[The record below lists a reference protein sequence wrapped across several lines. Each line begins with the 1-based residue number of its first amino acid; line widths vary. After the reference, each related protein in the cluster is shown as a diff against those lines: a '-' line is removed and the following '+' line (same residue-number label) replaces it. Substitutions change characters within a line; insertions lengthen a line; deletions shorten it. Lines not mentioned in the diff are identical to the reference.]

1 MMPSAAQFDNGGLVM
16 NKRSRIY
23 VAGHKG
29 LVGSAIVRKLRS
41 EGYSNLIVRP
51 HRELDLLR
59 QSEVEAFFKEEKPE
73 YVFLAAAKVGGILA
87 NNTYPAEFIYQNLL
101 IESNVIHSAYKAGV
115 EKLLFLGS
123 SCIYPRDCA
132 QPMKEG
138 YLLSG
143 KLEPTNEPYAIA
155 KIAGIKMCQSYNR
168 QYGTRFISVMPTN
181 LYGPGDNFDLE
192 TSHVLPALIRKF
204 HEAKIRSQRSE
215 VGGQRLEANGVR
227 EGIASN
233 LKRSAPPTSSE
244 QSERSSSSPSV
255 TLWGTGIPRREFLHV
270 DDLADAC
277 LFLMNHYEDSEI
289 INIGVGKDISISE
302 LADLIKDIVGFN
314 GTIHYDR
321 SKPDGTP
328 RKLLEVSKLAALG
341 WEPKIP
347 LRQGIEVTYRWYVEE
362 GARRTA
368 HGIREE
374 EVPKEPVIS

>member
-1 MMPSAAQFDNGGLVM
+1 MV
-16 NKRSRIY
+16 RS
-23 VAGHKG
+23 HK
-29 LVGSAIVRKLRS
+29 
-41 EGYSNLIVRP
+41 
-51 HRELDLLR
+51 ELDLLR

-87 NNTYPAEFIYQNLL
+87 NNTHPAEFIYQNLF

-115 EKLLFLGS
+115 KKLLFLGS

-132 QPMKEG
+132 QPMKEE

-215 VGGQRLEANGVR
+215 VRGQRLEANGVR
-227 EGIASN
+227 EGVASI

-255 TLWGTGIPRREFLHV
+255 TAWGSGNPRREFLHV

-347 LRQGIEVTYRWYVEE
+347 LRQGIEMTYRWYVEE

-368 HGIREE
+368 QGTWGTGRR
-374 EVPKEPVIS
+374 SA